1 MRETLN
7 VICTSLEK
15 GEKETEKERNKLP
28 SLKLA
33 IYKTCRK
40 EIKARAK
47 LDESAEV
54 TVWKMGR
61 DGGRERELGCMG
73 FQV

>member
-28 SLKLA
+28 SLA